1 MSCLER
7 QRDSLLTLLKAR
19 LELQEKNV
27 DLSFFPEEKV
37 SDRGFQPDFLF
48 TLKGRKGEMATTKRQ
63 QGGKVSPGQE
73 ECRELAVLVEKT
85 GGAQEHAAF
94 DFLSRH
100 LQQVK
105 EAE

>member
-1 MSCLER
+1 
-7 QRDSLLTLLKAR
+7 
-19 LELQEKNV
+19 
-27 DLSFFPEEKV
+27 
-37 SDRGFQPDFLF
+37 
-48 TLKGRKGEMATTKRQ
+48 MATTKRQ

-73 ECRELAVLVEKT
+73 ECRELAVLVEKN